1 MKPTYLFE
9 LLNSS
14 DKKGIEI
21 QNRIQEIAKKYKK
34 TNGEEIE
41 LNEPMELK
49 SRKSNVY
56 AFYVFKKN
64 IYLLDDMGHDIDPMN
79 VEVDFLEKFLTY
91 VSNKENL
98 SIENSGLEPGEIYTT
113 DGNGNVSTKT
123 IW

>member
-21 QNRIQEIAKKYKK
+21 QNKIQEIAKKYKK
-34 TNGEEIE
+34 TNGDEIE

-64 IYLLDDMGHDIDPMN
+64 IYLLDDCGHDIDPMN
-79 VEVDFLEKFLTY
+79 VETDFLEKFLTY
-91 VSNKENL
+91 VSNEENL
-98 SIENSGLEPGEIYTT
+98 SIE
-113 DGNGNVSTKT
+113 K
-123 IW
+123 

>member
-91 VSNKENL
+91 VSNKVNL

-113 DGNGNVSTKT
+113 DGNGNISTKT

>member
-64 IYLLDDMGHDIDPMN
+64 IYLLDDMGNDIDPMN
-79 VEVDFLEKFLTY
+79 VETDFLEKFLTY

>member
-1 MKPTYLFE
+1 MKTTYLFE

-41 LNEPMELK
+41 LNESMELK

-79 VEVDFLEKFLTY
+79 VETDFLEKFLTY

-98 SIENSGLEPGEIYTT
+98 SVENSGLEPGEIYTT

>member
-113 DGNGNVSTKT
+113 DGNGNISTKT

>member
-1 MKPTYLFE
+1 MKTTYLFE

-64 IYLLDDMGHDIDPMN
+64 IYLLDDMGNDIDPMN
-79 VEVDFLEKFLTY
+79 VETDFLEKFLTY

-98 SIENSGLEPGEIYTT
+98 SVENSGLEPGEIYTT
-113 DGNGNVSTKT
+113 DGNGNVSTQT

>member
-64 IYLLDDMGHDIDPMN
+64 IYLLDDMGNDIDPMN

-113 DGNGNVSTKT
+113 DGNGNISTKT